1 MSVAAQFDATYYL
14 TNNADV
20 VVAISQGNFSSAL
33 DHYTQ
38 FGGKELRQPNSTF
51 NPTYYAIN
59 NPDVLNA
66 VSTGGLS
73 SVFAHYQQFGETEGR
88 APNTNFASFT
98 ADAYL
103 TANPDVAAAITA
115 GTFTSALD
123 HYISFGQNEVRS
135 GSGISAT
142 VTTNPGSTFTLT
154 VGSAS
159 GADFTGGSGDD
170 VFVGLIDDNT
180 AANNTFGTLDVLDG
194 GAGTDTFS
202 ITADTSGAG
211 IALPAASVTNIEN
224 YLIRNASGQTLTF
237 NTSLVTGEQLITSD
251 RSSDALTLT
260 NVAAGTT
267 IEQRGNEVTTNG
279 AITATYVAAATAG
292 ALSISNGTV
301 GTGAIAVNG
310 AGLTDLTITSTGADN
325 TVGNITTT
333 GDPTSVTINA
343 AVDLTA
349 SSVQV
354 ASNTGSQSLTITGAG
369 DVSIGAIDTDFATIT
384 TTGLTGGLTA
394 TLSST
399 TSTALTGGSGSDV
412 ITTST
417 TGQTGTISGGE
428 GSDTLIL
435 DDSADIDT
443 AAEGGVYTN
452 FETLRVSNNASID
465 MDLMTGSTITA
476 IQLVDGAA
484 ATAITDMNATQAA
497 NVTVRAINNTAT
509 FSVKNASTVGS
520 NDTLVITAS
529 DGDAIANEDLTGGTP
544 TIGADYTVAGVET
557 ITIVATDQ
565 FDADAL
571 NNITG
576 MTRLNIE
583 GAGTVNIVTGAVNM
597 GSNGFI
603 NAGDAT
609 GAVTV
614 NAAALATNAYAYT
627 GSSGADT
634 HTDNVVGGVQIN
646 TGAGNDIV
654 TITAKT
660 AGAATSVYT
669 GGAGQ
674 DDFIVN
680 ATGNDARDLIKFNY
694 AAGDSISDN
703 STSGISAT
711 LTDTINNLDSA
722 TLGAAA
728 GAKVEFDTEVQA
740 TAVTAGTTDVSLGV
754 TTVANGGDFFID
766 IGSATTASIYQDTD
780 GDGVIEAGEFALSLT
795 GVQNGILAAGE
806 FAIVSG
812 DLILTTA

>member
-38 FGGKELRQPNSTF
+38 FGGKELRQPNATF

-73 SVFAHYQQFGETEGR
+73 NVFAHYQTFGETEGR

-98 ADAYL
+98 SDAYL

-123 HYISFGQNEVRS
+123 HYIAFGQNETRS
-135 GSGISAT
+135 GSGISTT

-154 VGSAS
+154 VGSDS

-180 AANNTFGTLDVLDG
+180 SANNTFGTLDVLDG

-211 IALPAASVTNIEN
+211 IAIPAATVTGIEN

-237 NTSLVTGEQLITSD
+237 NTNLVSGEALITSD
-251 RSSDALTLT
+251 RSTNQLTLT

-267 IEQRGNEVTTNG
+267 IEQRGNEVATNG
-279 AITATYVAAATAG
+279 NLTATYAAAVTAG
-292 ALSISNGTV
+292 ALTING
-301 GTGAIAVNG
+301 GTTAGDIAING
-310 AGLTDLTITSTGADN
+310 AGLTDLTIGVSGADN

-333 GDPTSVTINA
+333 GDPTAVTINA

-349 SSVQV
+349 TSLQV

-369 DVSIGAIDTDFATIT
+369 DVSIGAIDADFATIT
-384 TTGLTGGLTA
+384 TTGFTGGLTA
-394 TLSST
+394 TLSAT
-399 TSTALTGGSGSDV
+399 TATALTGGAGSDI

-428 GSDTLIL
+428 GADTLVL
-435 DDSADIDT
+435 DAAADIDT
-443 AAEGGVYTN
+443 AAEGAVYTN

-476 IQLVDGAA
+476 IQLTDGAA

-497 NVTVRAINNTAT
+497 NVTVRAINDTAT
-509 FSVKNASTVGS
+509 FGVKGATTVGS

-529 DGDAIANEDLTGGTP
+529 DGDAIANEDLTGGIATN
-544 TIGADYTVAGVET
+544 GADYTVAGVET
-557 ITIVATDQ
+557 VTIVATDQ
-565 FDADAL
+565 FDADAI
-571 NNITG
+571 NSITG

-583 GAGTVNIVTGAVNM
+583 GGGTVNIITGAVDM
-597 GSNGFI
+597 GANGFI
-603 NAGDAT
+603 NAGSAT
-609 GAVTV
+609 GAVTIV
-614 NAAALATNAYAYT
+614 AAALATNPFAYT
-627 GSSGADT
+627 GSSGIDT
-634 HTDNVVGGVQIN
+634 FTDNVIGGNQIN
-646 TGAGNDIV
+646 TGAGNDI
-654 TITAKT
+654 ITLTDKT
-660 AGAATSVYT
+660 GGTATTQVT

-674 DDFIVN
+674 DDVIVN
-680 ATGNDARDLIKFNY
+680 MTGNVARDAMQFNY
-694 AAGDSISDN
+694 AAGDSISDS
-703 STSGISAT
+703 STLGTSAT
-711 LTDTINNLDSA
+711 LTDTINNLDGAALSA
-722 TLGAAA
+722 TA
-728 GAKVEFDTEVQA
+728 GSKATFNTSVAA
-740 TAVTAGTTDVSLGV
+740 TAVTAGSVDVVLGT
-754 TTVANGGDFFID
+754 TTVTNGGDFFVD
-766 IGSATTASIYQDTD
+766 IASATVNNIYQDTD
-780 GDGVIEAGEFALSLT
+780 GDGVIEAGEFHVQLT
-795 GVQNGILAAGE
+795 GIQTGTTAAGDY
-806 FAIVSG
+806 AIVSG
-812 DLILTTA
+812 DLVLTTA

>member
-1 MSVAAQFDATYYL
+1 MSVATQFDATYYL

-66 VSTGGLS
+66 VSTGGLTN
-73 SVFAHYQQFGETEGR
+73 VFAHYQAFGEAEGR
-88 APNTNFASFT
+88 APSTNFASFT
-98 ADAYL
+98 SDAYL
-103 TANPDVAAAITA
+103 TANPDVATAITA
-115 GTFTSALD
+115 GSFTSALD
-123 HYISFGQNEVRS
+123 HFIAFGQNEART
-135 GSGISAT
+135 GSGISET
-142 VTTNPGSTFTLT
+142 VATNPGSTFTLT
-154 VGSAS
+154 VGSDS
-159 GADFTGGSGDD
+159 GASFTGGTGDD
-170 VFVGLIDDNT
+170 TYVGLIDDNT
-180 AANNTFGTLDVLDG
+180 SANNTFGTLDVLDG

-211 IALPAASVTNIEN
+211 IAMPAATVSNIEN

-237 NTSLVTGEQLITSD
+237 NTSLVTGETLITSD
-251 RSSDALTLT
+251 RSANALTLT
-260 NVAAGTT
+260 NVAAGTI

-279 AITATYVAAATAG
+279 ALTATYVAAATAG
-292 ALSISNGTV
+292 ALNITNGT
-301 GTGAIAVNG
+301 TAGAIAVNG
-310 AGLTDLTITSTGADN
+310 AGLTDLTINSTGADN
-325 TVGNITTT
+325 TVGAVSTT

-349 SSVQV
+349 TSLVV
-354 ASNTGSQSLTITGAG
+354 ASNTGAQSLTITGAG
-369 DVSIGAIDTDFATIT
+369 DVSIGTFDTDFATIT
-384 TTGLTGGLTA
+384 TTGFTGGLTA
-394 TLSST
+394 TLSGT
-399 TSTALTGGSGSDV
+399 AATALTGGSGSDV
-412 ITTST
+412 ITTSG

-428 GSDTLIL
+428 GSDTLVL
-435 DDSADIDT
+435 ATAAAIDT
-443 AAEGGVYTN
+443 AAEGAVYTD
-452 FETLRVSNNASID
+452 FETLRVANNASID
-465 MDLMTGSTITA
+465 MDLMTGSTITG
-476 IQLVDGAA
+476 IQLTDGAA

-497 NVTVRAINNTAT
+497 NVTVRAINDTAT
-509 FSVKNASTVGS
+509 FGVKGATTVGS
-520 NDTLVITAS
+520 NDSLTITAS
-529 DGDAIANEDLTGGTP
+529 DGDAIANEDLTGGIATV
-544 TIGADYTVAGVET
+544 GADYTVAGVET

-571 NNITG
+571 ANISG

-583 GAGTVNIVTGAVNM
+583 GAGTVNVITGAVTM
-597 GSNGFI
+597 GTNGFI
-603 NAGDAT
+603 DASGAT
-609 GAVTV
+609 GAVTLV
-614 NAAALATNAYAYT
+614 ATALATNAYAYT
-627 GSSGADT
+627 GSSGIDT
-634 HTDNVVGGVQIN
+634 HTDNVVGGVVID

-660 AGAATSVYT
+660 AGAATSNYT

-674 DDFIVN
+674 DDFIVG
-680 ATGNDARDLIKFNY
+680 ATGNDARDLVKFNY

-711 LTDTINNLDSA
+711 LTDTIAGLSSA
-722 TLGAAA
+722 VLAAGT

-754 TTVANGGDFFID
+754 TTVTNGGDFFID
-766 IGSATTASIYQDTD
+766 IGSVTTANIYQDTD
-780 GDGVIEAGEFALSLT
+780 GDGVIEAGEFAIQLT
-795 GVQNGILAAGE
+795 GVTNGILAAGE